1 MSNSE
6 KLTKKKIDSFIH
18 KGGWDVRW
26 DSELS
31 GFGVRLYDSGKK
43 SFVYSYR
50 FEGRK
55 KLIALGSVHT
65 ITLDEARNIA
75 RIKAVQ
81 VIKGE
86 DPDTKTQNNNSDNFG
101 IFCTT
106 YMERHAIKHKKTWS
120 DDKRRIERNLL
131 PMWSNMNMRAITKS
145 DVINLH
151 TNIGKNAPYE
161 ANRTLSLISALFEFA
176 KEWGYLDEM
185 HPNPAKNVK
194 RFKEEKR
201 DRWVTPEEIPALME
215 AIETESNLYARMAV
229 LMYLFTGARKSELLR
244 AQWVDIDFSRKE
256 LRIEDTK
263 AGRTHY
269 IPLSTPA
276 IDLLDTIPKLP
287 DNPYLFPGYI
297 QGKHLVNISKPW
309 YRIKK
314 QAGLKNVRLHDLRRT
329 VGSWLAQSGNSLHL
343 IGQVLNHSNQRTTAV
358 YARFA
363 RDDVRDALEAHGQA
377 LMKLIK
383 DK

>member
-6 KLTKKKIDSFIH
+6 KLTKKKIDSFVYR
-18 KGGWDVRW
+18 GGWDVRW

-31 GFGVRLYDSGKK
+31 GFGVRLYASGKK

-55 KLIALGSVHT
+55 KLIALGSIHK

-86 DPDTKTQNNNSDNFG
+86 DPDIRTQNSNSDNVAH
-101 IFCTT
+101 FCTV
-106 YMERHAIKHKKTWS
+106 YMERHASKHKKTWQA
-120 DDKRRIERNLL
+120 DKRRIDRNLL
-131 PMWSNMNMRAITKS
+131 PIWSNMSMRAITKS

-151 TNIGKNAPYE
+151 SNIGKNAHYE
-161 ANRTLSLISALFEFA
+161 ANRTMSLISALFEFA

-185 HPNPAKNVK
+185 HPNPTKNIK
-194 RFKEEKR
+194 KFKEEKR

-215 AIETESNLYARMAV
+215 AIEAESNIYARMAI
-229 LMYLFTGARKSELLR
+229 LMYLFTGARKSELLQ
-244 AQWVDIDFSRKE
+244 AQWTDIDFGRKE

-263 AGRTHY
+263 AGRVHY

-276 IDLLDTIPKLP
+276 IDLLNKIPKLP
-287 DNPYLFPGYI
+287 DNPYLFPGQI
-297 QGKHLVNISKPW
+297 SGKHLVNISKPW

-314 QAGLKNVRLHDLRRT
+314 QANLENVRLHDLRRT

-363 RDDVRDALEAHGQA
+363 RDDVRDALEAHGQV
-377 LMKLIK
+377 LMRLMVNK
-383 DK
+383 